1 MTFFD
6 CTADLVGHLNGNG
19 QKGMLQIDA
28 PPVENFWLCHCY
40 FQPVPFPSF
49 PPLPLITATGVL
61 EERVQ
66 SITGPIV
73 EGARGQLGLH
83 IGFLSILVRAGLRI
97 PPSSQPPHCLG
108 PYVT

>member
-6 CTADLVGHLNGNG
+6 CTADLVGQLNGNG

-28 PPVENFWLCHCY
+28 DLLQIWLCHCY

-49 PPLPLITATGVL
+49 PPLPLVTATGVL
-61 EERVQ
+61 GARVQ
-66 SITGPIV
+66 SITGHIV

-83 IGFLSILVRAGLRI
+83 IGFLSILDRAGLRI